1 MEYDH
6 VEIDVKDGVG
16 WLWLNRP
23 DKLNAMSEDMWTDV
37 PAAVAELD
45 ADDSV
50 RVIVVAGRGKAF
62 TVGIDLMMLGSLNVD
77 SRSEA
82 EKRTRLYSEIKR
94 LQRTMSAF
102 ADSPKPTI
110 AAIHGYCLGAG
121 IDLITACDIRLATA
135 DASFSVRETKMGLVA
150 DVGTMQRLPKII
162 APGHVAELV
171 FTGRDIDAAEAA
183 RIGLVNRVHDDA
195 DALLA
200 AAQEM
205 GVEIAANS
213 PLVVQGAK
221 RVLAAEADMSTEAA
235 LDHIALWNS
244 AFLWSNDLNEAMTA
258 FMEKRPPNYT
268 GT

>member
-1 MEYDH
+1 MGYDH
-6 VEIDVKDGVG
+6 VEIDVNDGVG

-23 DKLNAMSEDMWTDV
+23 DKLNAMSEDMWADI

-45 ADDSV
+45 ADESV
-50 RVIVVAGRGKAF
+50 RVIVVAGRGRAF
-62 TVGIDLMMLGSLNVD
+62 TVGIDLTMLGSLQMD
-77 SRSEA
+77 SKSEA
-82 EKRTRLYSEIKR
+82 EKRTKLYAEIKR
-94 LQRTMSAF
+94 LQRTNSAF
-102 ADSPKPTI
+102 ADSAKPTI
-110 AAIHGYCLGAG
+110 AAVHGYCLGAG
-121 IDLITACDIRLATA
+121 IDLITACDIRIASA
-135 DASFSVRETKMGLVA
+135 DATFSVRETKMGLVA

-195 DALLA
+195 EAMLA
-200 AAQEM
+200 AAHE
-205 GVEIAANS
+205 VAEEIAANS

-244 AFLWSNDLNEAMTA
+244 AFLWSNDLNEAMMA
-258 FMEKRPPNYT
+258 FIEKRPPDFT